1 VILTA
6 GSFGP
11 TIRYEATSRPRSA
24 SSTHV
29 DLILAGF
36 LHYHEEVER
45 FGRSSAG
52 ARRNLFFD
60 PHVGV

>member
-11 TIRYEATSRPRSA
+11 AVRYEATSRPRSD

-36 LHYHEEVER
+36 LHYYASAA
-45 FGRSSAG
+45 SSTG
-52 ARRNLFFD
+52 QT
-60 PHVGV
+60 